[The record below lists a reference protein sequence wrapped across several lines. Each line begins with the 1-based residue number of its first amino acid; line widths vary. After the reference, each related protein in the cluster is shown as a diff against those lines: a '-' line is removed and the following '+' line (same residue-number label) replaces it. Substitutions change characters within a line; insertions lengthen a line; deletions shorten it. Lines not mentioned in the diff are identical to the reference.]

1 MKQESK
7 EKSAT
12 ITGKKCNA
20 QPLRILSPFT
30 SPPPP
35 LIISGYKILRLEVRQ
50 VFIRAIVKCAGV
62 FDQKESEKVREG
74 PLKKTRDRQPSCSG
88 VWCCATG
95 EPFFGGMGKMLY
107 SLLVFL
113 ALYSAASWT
122 PIGARVIHKRA
133 AFYIANDTMCIVDGD
148 VYHNGDPVPTDD
160 ECERCTCRPPG
171 FSCVL
176 RDCDTKPGCKAVRRA
191 GECCPEYVCGCVH
204 NNRVYEDGE
213 IIKDLQNA
221 CYTCRCHG
229 SSISC
234 TFADCLFRGD
244 CPPEYVPGECCPRY
258 DHCPPLSTT
267 SSSTIFTTEST
278 TRSPVVQQQEQHFLN
293 ATTQHLEKFTAK
305 DTTVTIID
313 TSESI
318 TTTPTSIYDESTPSP
333 ISVKFTL
340 TNGPISSISDID
352 ITTLSTL
359 LPIQSV
365 SYTETTKYVN
375 PQESKST
382 TLSSFSEILDA
393 DSSHETEEVVTVAS
407 TTSVSTEGKK
417 DLVTATVPQSS
428 SELITSDSLPHT
440 DEYSTEGLGVKVE
453 STPFHDSHD
462 HVFIFEGTTE
472 VSSSSTKD
480 DTGDLSNVFSTT
492 TSYESTQLFEG
503 EESQSSVSSKAPLE
517 IFGFNETHSY
527 TEDEELDHSST
538 KLYEELDHSSTK
550 QYEDLDHSSTKL
562 YEDLDHSSTKL
573 YEDLDHSSTKLYED
587 LDHSSTKLYEDLDH
601 SSTKLYEDLDHSST
615 KLYEETHK
623 IHDATELYS
632 TTETI
637 NKGIELSTE
646 NVHSVSNISDVTES
660 TTITASY
667 PQNYTDYAHLS
678 SEAPI
683 ITDINESP
691 SPNTEILDGEETTL
705 TEKQNE
711 SSTASDTFE
720 YIHTS
725 TDLSHHIYETA
736 STEKSSE
743 SFTIS
748 NITESHFDSKVS
760 DETTKKY
767 DETLSTLQTIE
778 SLVSEVSQD
787 HGEHS
792 STEKSNEID
801 EFLLTTSYNLS
812 TEASDEN
819 EEFSSQL
826 NETSEYSNVPAHFT
840 TEKTEETKITESWKE
855 TPIHT
860 DSIEYQTTD
869 KPEIHSTLESVEH
882 SILDSLEYS
891 TKPDIY
897 STESRSFIDNTSLIF
912 ETSTENKITN
922 VHFEDSSSP
931 STENDSSPS
940 VTTAAAETTDKPSIS
955 EISHLSEI
963 SVTESEITTHGS
975 FNDSLEENIQESE
988 TSNEPLATAILGTNI
1003 FSEDNF
1009 DSSLEQSS
1017 TDHSEPLNASSATTI
1032 KESGEFS
1039 DFDGS
1044 VTKETTESSETTS
1057 NFYTTTEEFEES
1069 ALHNNSDDTKKES
1082 SAQYFDTSNGIY
1094 ETSTQD
1100 LEKFSDIQ
1108 STDSSKTTSVD
1119 KLLIT
1124 TKSTLLGQYEDN
1136 ITVENTATEEPI
1148 SEDIEIST
1156 FSTHLDITSTNDKTP
1171 DISFTGSKF
1180 ATEAIESST
1189 PEEEVTDTSSTA
1201 SNIIDSSKI
1210 SIGQKNVT
1218 NEISEGNESTELNL
1232 EDATSESEKE
1242 NNTSSEFN
1250 ESIFTTGITDDAD
1263 QNRDPS
1269 EFHEVSVDSGTVSE
1283 DYSINDSETDI
1294 SDGSNE
1300 NAFTGSVISIAS
1312 NESGN
1317 EIKNSMEETTSS
1329 SESETSQSN
1338 IDTDF
1343 NNQHT
1348 TKMEQHFSDESS
1360 TKINDNLAI
1369 EVITE
1374 NTDLVNLDSLEHSTA
1389 KDINTE
1395 SSFNT
1400 KKVHTTTSSYI
1411 TDKTVKDHD
1420 FDVSNIFSDITAS
1433 SHTLSEE
1440 SNDGETSQFS
1450 TSAAN
1455 DISTTSQ
1462 NLVKITVPDSDEE
1475 STKGEIVTQQSTHF
1489 PHSVDEF
1496 TTKTLASDTS
1506 FDVKESETLESV
1518 TDDIKDIDTHSVNNF
1533 SNGYD
1538 VSTLETSNTAEGDVS
1553 HDDQSASILNQG
1565 EEITQNT
1572 ENNADHS
1579 ASIGIDTFNKPTES
1593 ATNQESGESIF
1604 SNIPSEHIKN
1614 DTLTDDDYIT
1624 LDSEEDQ
1631 FHQIFEHTTH
1641 SSKQPF
1647 ETEINTSTTSVENE
1661 SITAAALTTNPS
1673 SNENSPEENNF
1684 VDKENLAH
1692 SDYETDIPNNFSTT
1706 EQNLVDLTSSLTHT
1720 DALSTE
1726 EAAHPE
1732 VLINITSAHPESIS
1746 DTLEYTES
1754 QKSDLNIVKEN
1765 IENLSHTSST
1775 DLTSEL
1781 NQENDITKDETSEN
1795 VRVISTFVT
1804 SEPTTHVPYPSEA
1817 NSPSQFQLNELTSF
1831 GDGST
1836 SSEINESDTELPS
1849 SSTENEQFGKN
1860 NAEVSTTFATH
1871 SLEPVTFD
1879 HSDEEIFDAEEIL
1892 PSESFNS
1899 IQVNDTTVDEVVLT
1913 PEDSHGNLNNSKFE
1927 NSDLSFETTT
1937 VLQSDSSTVHNEHHD
1952 ENIPV
1957 TQASESY
1964 DKSTVQVEIL
1974 FGQNNDPTESQ
1985 EEIHSATPNI
1995 NDKTQ
2000 AENLTI
2006 NENIYGI
2013 AMHEYEDENEK
2024 LDLYKQTHTSTISEI
2039 PAINQKNQRPDY
2051 SDLEYGSL
2059 EATTENFDVSVTTP
2073 VVSYRVETARNLDDF
2088 TDSNNFS
2095 ITEETNSGIKEETSL
2110 TNQIFNNPST
2120 DLTSNAQDVNDN
2132 SDTNRATSD
2141 SFEDASTDS
2150 ASKVAFSHDHGS
2162 ELENSEVHLISDVYS
2177 TFQTPKDTNTYEISE
2192 LTSESVPSH
2201 DEETLATTF
2210 NDKTNDTQNASLVN
2224 SNALFPKNAYEA
2236 YGYLGGVFITG
2247 NSKYEKTHKKN
2258 SSEIL
2263 SPINELTTTDHDALS
2278 SISDA
2283 ENSEEG
2289 NRDDI
2294 RKDNEFTTE
2303 LDDGTGKKIEFKAT
2317 TNIPVEYF
2325 KEDEEVEMALKLN
2338 EQSHSTP
2345 DESENQSTEETH
2357 VKILSTF
2364 SESSSDFPSS
2374 TETPHEHHIQ
2384 VPVNNSENSNGPKK
2398 GDEGFEPTFSS
2409 SDNNVAY
2416 LHSGLHFSNESEEFN
2431 SEERH
2436 NSTSFII
2443 SDEKQRGPEKGGDFF
2458 EPTFPNLFPLDSK
2471 TEEKG
2476 NGDQNLENEQKGPE
2490 KGGELFEPTIPNTFL
2505 LNSKTK
2511 RNGNVAQ
2518 TITESFMDVT
2528 ETSNTATSVS
2538 FSTILPSYVLFR
2550 GKENTDSTVS
2560 KSNASEELEPI
2571 KGGGTILSPDAKN
2584 HTEVLITEES
2594 SHHPLFAQNIN
2605 TEINDSYFD
2614 TSIKT
2619 EGNDN
2624 VPTLSVTQEPSIT
2637 TEKTEF
2643 NFSTEKIKTEALQP
2657 YSLIDV
2663 ISNVF
2668 KAPGYDSE
2676 VHSRF
2681 LKEQVYFSDKEK
2693 PSSVSKRSVN
2703 DVPNKIH
2710 SRNSTS
2716 NTSSEINIREHNP
2729 HVLQTKK
2736 TAHEEESSSSTVNDM
2751 RSHDPPPAKVTSSFI
2766 FVASDNSN
2774 TASRKFPLWISSGS
2788 VQDVKLSDNYAD

>member
-1 MKQESK
+1 
-7 EKSAT
+7 
-12 ITGKKCNA
+12 
-20 QPLRILSPFT
+20 
-30 SPPPP
+30 
-35 LIISGYKILRLEVRQ
+35 
-50 VFIRAIVKCAGV
+50 
-62 FDQKESEKVREG
+62 
-74 PLKKTRDRQPSCSG
+74 
-88 VWCCATG
+88 
-95 EPFFGGMGKMLY
+95 MG
-107 SLLVFL
+107 
-113 ALYSAASWT
+113 
-122 PIGARVIHKRA
+122 VIHKRA

-293 ATTQHLEKFTAK
+293 STTQHLEKFTAK

-313 TSESI
+313 ISESI
-318 TTTPTSIYDESTPSP
+318 TTTPTSIYDVSTPSA
-333 ISVKFTL
+333 ISVRFTL

-352 ITTLSTL
+352 FTTLSTL
-359 LPIQSV
+359 LPLQSV
-365 SYTETTKYVN
+365 SYTETTKYVI
-375 PQESKST
+375 PQESKTT
-382 TLSSFSEILDA
+382 TLSSFPEILDA

-428 SELITSDSLPHT
+428 SGLITGDSSPHT

-453 STPFHDSHD
+453 STPFYDSQD

-472 VSSSSTKD
+472 ASRSSTKD

-492 TSYESTQLFEG
+492 TSYESTEVSEG
-503 EESQSSVSSKAPLE
+503 EESQSTVSSKAPPE
-517 IFGFNETHSY
+517 VFDFNETHSY
-527 TEDEELDHSST
+527 TEDEE
-538 KLYEELDHSSTK
+538 
-550 QYEDLDHSSTKL
+550 
-562 YEDLDHSSTKL
+562 
-573 YEDLDHSSTKLYED
+573 
-587 LDHSSTKLYEDLDH
+587 
-601 SSTKLYEDLDHSST
+601 LDHSST

-637 NKGIELSTE
+637 NKEIELSTE
-646 NVHSVSNISDVTES
+646 NVHSESNISDVTES

-667 PQNYTDYAHLS
+667 PQNYTDYTHLS

-683 ITDINESP
+683 IMDINESSSP
-691 SPNTEILDGEETTL
+691 SIEILDGEETTL

-711 SSTASDTFE
+711 SSTASNTFE
-720 YIHTS
+720 SIHTS
-725 TDLSHHIYETA
+725 TDHSYHIYETA
-736 STEKSSE
+736 STEKPSE
-743 SFTIS
+743 SFTVS
-748 NITESHFDSKVS
+748 NVTESHFDSEAS
-760 DETTKKY
+760 DVTTKKY
-767 DETLSTLQTIE
+767 DEALDTLQTIE

-801 EFLLTTSYNLS
+801 EFLLTTSFNSS

-819 EEFSSQL
+819 EELSSQL
-826 NETSEYSNVPAHFT
+826 NETSEYSNIPAHFT
-840 TEKTEETKITESWKE
+840 TEKIEETKITESWKE
-855 TPIHT
+855 TPSHT
-860 DSIEYQTTD
+860 DSIQYQTTD
-869 KPEIHSTLESVEH
+869 KPEIHSTLES
-882 SILDSLEYS
+882 LEYS
-891 TKPDIY
+891 TKSDIY
-897 STESRSFIDNTSLIF
+897 STESSNFIDNTSLIF
-912 ETSTENKITN
+912 ETSAENKITN
-922 VHFEDSSSP
+922 DPFEDSSST
-931 STENDSSPS
+931 STENDSSIFA
-940 VTTAAAETTDKPSIS
+940 TIAAAETTEKPSIS
-955 EISHLSEI
+955 KTSHLSEI
-963 SVTESEITTHGS
+963 SVTESEITTHSS
-975 FNDSLEENIQESE
+975 FNDSLEENIQDSE

-1009 DSSLEQSS
+1009 DASLEQNSTNFDASLEQNS
-1017 TDHSEPLNASSATTI
+1017 TDPSEPSNASSATTI

-1039 DFDGS
+1039 DFDSS
-1044 VTKETTESSETTS
+1044 VSKDTTESSETTN

-1100 LEKFSDIQ
+1100 LEKFPDIH

-1124 TKSTLLGQYEDN
+1124 TEGTLLGQYEDN
-1136 ITVENTATEEPI
+1136 ITVKNTATEEST
-1148 SEDIEIST
+1148 SEESEIST

-1171 DISFTGSKF
+1171 DIIFSGSKF
-1180 ATEAIESST
+1180 ATEAVESST
-1189 PEEEVTDTSSTA
+1189 SPDEEATDISSTA
-1201 SNIIDSSKI
+1201 FTIIDSDKI
-1210 SIGQKNVT
+1210 SIDLNNVT
-1218 NEISEGNESTELNL
+1218 DEISEEGNESTELNL

-1242 NNTSSEFN
+1242 NSSSEFN
-1250 ESIFTTGITDDAD
+1250 ESILTTGVNDDGD

-1269 EFHEVSVDSGTVSE
+1269 EFHEVSVNSDTVSE
-1283 DYSINDSETDI
+1283 DYSINDSETDT
-1294 SDGSNE
+1294 SEGSNE
-1300 NAFTGSVISIAS
+1300 NVVTDSVISTAS

-1317 EIKNSMEETTSS
+1317 EIVNSMEETTSS
-1329 SESETSQSN
+1329 LESKTSQSN
-1338 IDTDF
+1338 FDTVF

-1348 TKMEQHFSDESS
+1348 TEMEEHFSDESS
-1360 TKINDNLAI
+1360 TKINDNSTI

-1374 NTDLVNLDSLEHSTA
+1374 NTDLLNLDSLEHSTA
-1389 KDINTE
+1389 KNINTE
-1395 SSFNT
+1395 SSDGT
-1400 KKVHTTTSSYI
+1400 KQFHTTTSSYI

-1433 SHTLSEE
+1433 SHTVSEE
-1440 SNDGETSQFS
+1440 ANNGETSQFS
-1450 TSAAN
+1450 TSATN

-1462 NLVKITVPDSDEE
+1462 NLVKITVTDSDEE
-1475 STKGEIVTQQSTHF
+1475 TTKGEIVTQHSTHF
-1489 PHSVDEF
+1489 PHSVGEF
-1496 TTKTLASDTS
+1496 TTETLPTDTS
-1506 FDVKESETLESV
+1506 FDVKESETFEPVS
-1518 TDDIKDIDTHSVNNF
+1518 DDKKDIDTHSVNNF

-1538 VSTLETSNTAEGDVS
+1538 VSTLETSNTPEGGVS
-1553 HDDQSASILNQG
+1553 HDDQSVSILNQ
-1565 EEITQNT
+1565 EENITPNT
-1572 ENNADHS
+1572 ENNVDHS
-1579 ASIGIDTFNKPTES
+1579 TSIGIDTFNKPTDS
-1593 ATNQESGESIF
+1593 TTNQESGESIF

-1631 FHQIFEHTTH
+1631 FHQVFEHTTPN
-1641 SSKQPF
+1641 SKQPF
-1647 ETEINTSTTSVENE
+1647 ETEINPSTTSVENE
-1661 SITAAALTTNPS
+1661 STIAQTLTTNPS
-1673 SNENSPEENNF
+1673 SNENSPEEDDF
-1684 VDKENLAH
+1684 VEKENLVH
-1692 SDYETDIPNNFSTT
+1692 SDYETNIPNNFSTT
-1706 EQNLVDLTSSLTHT
+1706 EQNLVALTNTVTHI

-1726 EAAHPE
+1726 EAAHPDE
-1732 VLINITSAHPESIS
+1732 DLIYITSEHPESILDS
-1746 DTLEYTES
+1746 LEYTES
-1754 QKSDLNIVKEN
+1754 QKSDINIFKED
-1765 IENLSHTSST
+1765 IENLNHTSST

-1781 NQENDITKDETSEN
+1781 NQENDNIKDETSEN
-1795 VRVISTFVT
+1795 VRVISTSVT
-1804 SEPTTHVPYPSEA
+1804 NEPTTLVPYSSET
-1817 NSPSQFQLNELTSF
+1817 NSSTQFQLNELTSF

-1836 SSEINESDTELPS
+1836 TSETKESNTELPP
-1849 SSTENEQFGKN
+1849 SSTGNKQFSKN

-1879 HSDEEIFDAEEIL
+1879 HSVEEMFDAEEVL
-1892 PSESFNS
+1892 PSENFNS
-1899 IQVNDTTVDEVVLT
+1899 IQVNETSVAEVVSN
-1913 PEDSHGNLNNSKFE
+1913 PEDSQGNLNNSKFE

-1937 VLQSDSSTVHNEHHD
+1937 VFQSDSSTVDNEHV
-1952 ENIPV
+1952 ENVPV
-1957 TQASESY
+1957 TQASAFY

-1974 FGQNNDPTESQ
+1974 FGQNNEPTESH
-1985 EEIHSATPNI
+1985 EETYSTTPTVNK
-1995 NDKTQ
+1995 KTQ

-2024 LDLYKQTHTSTISEI
+2024 LDLHKQVHTSTISEI
-2039 PAINQKNQRPDY
+2039 PEVSQKDQTPDY
-2051 SDLEYGSL
+2051 SDLEFDS
-2059 EATTENFDVSVTTP
+2059 EEETTENFNVKVTTP
-2073 VVSYRVETARNLDDF
+2073 VVTYRVETARNLDDF
-2088 TDSNNFS
+2088 TDSNS
-2095 ITEETNSGIKEETSL
+2095 WPITEESNSRLNVETSS
-2110 TNQIFNNPST
+2110 TNQIFTNPETDTSILSSST
-2120 DLTSNAQDVNDN
+2120 KDVNDN
-2132 SDTNRATSD
+2132 FGTNRDSSD
-2141 SFEDASTDS
+2141 SFENTSTDS
-2150 ASKVAFSHDHGS
+2150 SSKVAFSHDHGS
-2162 ELENSEVHLISDVYS
+2162 TLENSETHLSSDEYP
-2177 TFQTPKDTNTYEISE
+2177 TFQTPKDTKTYEVSE
-2192 LTSESVPSH
+2192 LTTENVPSH
-2201 DEETLATTF
+2201 DEELQATTF
-2210 NDKTNDTQNASLVN
+2210 SDKTNDIQNNSLVN
-2224 SNALFPKNAYEA
+2224 SNATFPKNTYEA

-2247 NSKYEKTHKKN
+2247 NSKYEETHIKN

-2263 SPINELTTTDHDALS
+2263 NPINEITTTDHDALS
-2278 SISDA
+2278 SILDA
-2283 ENSEEG
+2283 ENSKEG

-2303 LDDGTGKKIEFKAT
+2303 LDDGTGKEIEFKT
-2317 TNIPVEYF
+2317 STNIPVEYF
-2325 KEDEEVEMALKLN
+2325 KEDEEVETAFILK
-2338 EQSHSTP
+2338 EQPHSTP
-2345 DESENQSTEETH
+2345 DESENLSTEESH
-2357 VKILSTF
+2357 VKVLSTF
-2364 SESSSDFPSS
+2364 SESSSEIASS
-2374 TETPHEHHIQ
+2374 SETPNEHHIQ
-2384 VPVNNSENSNGPKK
+2384 VSVNNSENSNGPEK
-2398 GDEGFEPTFSS
+2398 GGEWFEPTLAS

-2416 LHSGLHFSNESEEFN
+2416 LHPGLHFSNETEELN

-2443 SDEKQRGPEKGGDFF
+2443 LDEEQRGPEKGGEFF
-2458 EPTFPNLFPLDSK
+2458 EPTFPNLFPLNSK
-2471 TEEKG
+2471 TEEKENG
-2476 NGDQNLENEQKGPE
+2476 NQSLENEQKGPE

-2505 LNSKTK
+2505 LNNKTK

-2518 TITESFMDVT
+2518 TVTESFKDVT
-2528 ETSNTATSVS
+2528 ETSNTATSMS

-2560 KSNASEELEPI
+2560 KSNASEKLEPI
-2571 KGGGTILSPDAKN
+2571 KGDETVLPPDAMN

-2594 SHHPLFAQNIN
+2594 RHHPLFAQNIN
-2605 TEINDSYFD
+2605 TETSELNNSHVD
-2614 TSIKT
+2614 TSTKA
-2619 EGNDN
+2619 EDN
-2624 VPTLSVTQEPSIT
+2624 VPTLSETQEPSIT
-2637 TEKTEF
+2637 TEKAEF
-2643 NFSTEKIKTEALQP
+2643 NFSTEKSKTEAHQP

-2710 SRNSTS
+2710 SGNSTS
-2716 NTSSEINIREHNP
+2716 NTSSDINIREHHP

-2736 TAHEEESSSSTVNDM
+2736 TVHEEESSSSAVNDM